1 LQLLGL
7 VGAACQCSLQRAFS
21 VARESL
27 VTYTLT
33 PIIEKLGKA
42 QFGMLRA
49 ADAVGSEQWK
59 TRPNPASWAAAELI
73 GHVMTIERSV
83 LATAD
88 RYMQNPPR
96 HFPWIRRLHLP
107 VGLAESRVFRV
118 KTPIPLD
125 PALVREKEEML
136 AELREVRERT
146 LAFMDETSGRDLSV
160 YRWRHPFLGLLSVYE
175 WMEMIAGH
183 EVRHTKQMREIAA
196 RLPKGVLGLQK

>member
-1 LQLLGL
+1 M
-7 VGAACQCSLQRAFS
+7 AAVQ
-21 VARESL
+21 
-27 VTYTLT
+27 

-49 ADAVGSEQWK
+49 ADAVSCEQWK
-59 TRPNPASWAAAELI
+59 TRPAEKVWSAAELI
-73 GHVMTIERSV
+73 GHVMTIERAV
-83 LATAD
+83 LGTAD
-88 RYMQNPPR
+88 RYMQSPPR
-96 HFPWIRRLHLP
+96 HFPMIRRVHLP
-107 VGLAESRVFRV
+107 VALAELRLFRV

-146 LAFMDETSGRDLSV
+146 LAFIDETQGRDLSV
-160 YRWRHPFLGLLSVYE
+160 YRWPHPYLGVLNVYD

-196 RLPKGVLGLQK
+196 RVPKGVLSLQKQK

>member
-1 LQLLGL
+1 MAEIQ
-7 VGAACQCSLQRAFS
+7 
-21 VARESL
+21 
-27 VTYTLT
+27 

-49 ADAVGSEQWK
+49 ADAVSAEQWK
-59 TRPNPASWAAAELI
+59 TRPAAKAWAAAELI
-73 GHVMTIERSV
+73 GHVMTIERAV
-83 LATAD
+83 LGTAD
-88 RYMQNPPR
+88 RQTQSPPR
-96 HFPWIRRLHLP
+96 HFALIRRVHLP
-107 VGLAESRVFRV
+107 LALAESRLFRI

-146 LAFMDETSGRDLSV
+146 LAFIDETKGRDLTV
-160 YRWRHPFLGLLSVYE
+160 YRWPHPILGILNAYE

-196 RLPKGVLGLQK
+196 RLPKAVLSLQK

>member
-1 LQLLGL
+1 
-7 VGAACQCSLQRAFS
+7 
-21 VARESL
+21 
-27 VTYTLT
+27 VTTTLK

-49 ADAVGSEQWK
+49 ADAVSAELWK
-59 TRPNPASWAAAELI
+59 TRPATGVWAAAELI
-73 GHVMTIERSV
+73 GHVMTIERGV

-88 RYMQNPPR
+88 RYLQNPPR
-96 HFPWIRRLHLP
+96 HFSRMRRVHLP
-107 VGLAESRVFRV
+107 VALAESRVFRV

-125 PALVREKEEML
+125 PTLVQEKEAML

-146 LAFMDETSGRDLSV
+146 LAFIDETKGRDLSV
-160 YRWRHPFLGLLSVYE
+160 YRWPHTFLGVLNAYQ

-196 RLPKGVLGLQK
+196 RLPKAVVGLQK